1 MSKNIDKI
9 RGFEVVELKH
19 YKGIAPFF
27 DEVKEPVRADD
38 GSAGYDFF
46 ACEDKMLE
54 PGEQHVFWTNVK
66 AYMLKDEVLMVYP
79 RSSLGTKAGV
89 VLSNTVGV
97 IDSSYYSNPDND
109 GNIGICLKNTGKIPV
124 LIQYGDRIA
133 QGVFQKYLVA
143 DNDNILNPERLGG
156 FGKSGK

>member
-1 MSKNIDKI
+1 MSNKIDRI
-9 RGFEVVELKH
+9 RGFEVVKDDFLK
-19 YKGIAPFF
+19 ADCCF
-27 DEVKEPVRADD
+27 DDIFLPIRADD

-46 ACEDKMLE
+46 ACEDKVLK

-66 AYMLKDEVLMVYP
+66 AYMLKDEVLMIHP
-79 RSSLGTKAGV
+79 RSSLGTKFGMILA
-89 VLSNTVGV
+89 NTVGV
-97 IDSSYYSNPDND
+97 IDSSYYNNPDND
-109 GNIGICLKNTGKIPV
+109 GNIGICLKNTGKESV

-143 DNDNILNPERLGG
+143 DNDNTLHSERLGG

>member
-9 RGFEVVELKH
+9 RGFEVVKDEFLKADCCFG
-19 YKGIAPFF
+19 GIFL
-27 DEVKEPVRADD
+27 PVRADD

-46 ACEDKMLE
+46 ACEDKMLA

-66 AYMLKDEVLMVYP
+66 AYMLKDEVLMIYP

-109 GNIGICLKNTGKIPV
+109 GNIGICLKNTGELPV

-143 DNDNILNPERLGG
+143 DNDKTLNTERLGG